1 MERLAWIALAGAAG
15 TLARYGVSLLCQERL
30 GPDFPWGTLVVNVL
44 GSFLIAAIMQWALS
58 SESVS
63 ETTRLALTTG
73 LMGGFT
79 TYSAFNYETTALFQQ
94 GAWKTGVVNVAVT
107 LVGGLVAGLAGAL
120 LVRRWI
126 S

>member
-1 MERLAWIALAGAAG
+1 MARLAWIALAGAAG

-58 SESVS
+58 SESIS

-79 TYSAFNYETTALFQQ
+79 TYSAFNYETTALFQH
-94 GAWKTGVVNVAVT
+94 GAWKTGVVNVMAT
-107 LVGGLVAGLAGAL
+107 LIGGILAGLAGAL